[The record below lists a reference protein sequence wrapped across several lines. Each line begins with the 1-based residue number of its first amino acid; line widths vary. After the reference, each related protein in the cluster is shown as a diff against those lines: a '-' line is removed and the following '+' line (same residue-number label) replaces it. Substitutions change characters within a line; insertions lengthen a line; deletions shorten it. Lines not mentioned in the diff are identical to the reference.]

1 VYLSLRW
8 LLLVGSFATSG
19 DADGEPVVGWYL
31 RGEPRRSQNS
41 IALFVCQATT
51 VGTTR
56 RPQKDPPAPHADHEP
71 LLEDLPAASNAAA
84 SETSTMEWVP
94 APEAVVDGCLMPD
107 SSTTTTT
114 CLSTCEMILE
124 IQCQALPDKK
134 NWSHGLC
141 QQLRPDKQVV
151 QFRVR

>member
-1 VYLSLRW
+1 
-8 LLLVGSFATSG
+8 
-19 DADGEPVVGWYL
+19 
-31 RGEPRRSQNS
+31 
-41 IALFVCQATT
+41 
-51 VGTTR
+51 
-56 RPQKDPPAPHADHEP
+56 
-71 LLEDLPAASNAAA
+71 
-84 SETSTMEWVP
+84 MEWVP

-151 QFRVR
+151 QFRVREDAVLRMSRDDLRRPWRIELVV